1 MYETLSSVLKRA
13 DDMGINI
20 GYALVYQC
28 LKTITMI
35 SPNPQLTSLASNTIA
50 RFLSSESHNLKYIGI
65 TGLASIVKIDPK
77 YTLEYQG
84 LVVDCLEDTDDTL
97 KIKTLDLL
105 YKMTNN
111 VNVQP
116 IVERLLSYLKEAPIE
131 QSSRK
136 DLVNKISVL
145 SDSFAPNQN
154 WYVRNMN
161 KLFEI
166 GGDQIT
172 EELTNKFIWSIS
184 EYERAEQGEK
194 FRQSTIKIYLKIL
207 KKNPNIPDAL
217 MQVIAW
223 ILGEYGSNQP
233 EAKVRTILNLL
244 SQFSYG
250 TFEHERTRASI
261 LLALTKLH
269 SSLNFEQ
276 NDYVEQIM
284 GDYLFSR
291 DLEVQ
296 QRSIEYK
303 FMKEKTSQLPNSCK
317 DLIFRIPLTET
328 QVAQESLDMNLSFL
342 DGVVQQQLAEGKPAY
357 DASKCQATRDDDE
370 GDTSAG
376 LVFTPYQ

>member
-1 MYETLSSVLKRA
+1 MMYETLSSVLKRA

-269 SSLNFEQ
+269 SSLSFEQ
-276 NDYVEQIM
+276 NDYVEQVM

-303 FMKEKTSQLPNSCK
+303 FMKEKTSQLPNAGK

-328 QVAQESLDMNLSFL
+328 QVA
-342 DGVVQQQLAEGKPAY
+342 
-357 DASKCQATRDDDE
+357 
-370 GDTSAG
+370 
-376 LVFTPYQ
+376 